1 MELEFYKAG
10 SRLPD
15 LRQVYLLDAGTKP
28 GFLNPR
34 KSMPRDIEPIIILS
48 SSLPSYSKSIRQE
61 LCRNLWRTK
70 DRKWERGFST
80 MDVRALLLLSASL
93 FLMHG
98 KSHSGWCIPVDWR
111 LFIVRLHSI
120 QFPSIMFSAG
130 VLYSLH
136 IIWNR
141 QSCFCWGEKVN
152 GQWKKLL
159 RVTKSISRSTVF
171 FTGHYIFLLECGIR
185 RKCCS
190 APSTKDASWQK
201 KLCQLSL

>member
-1 MELEFYKAG
+1 
-10 SRLPD
+10 
-15 LRQVYLLDAGTKP
+15 
-28 GFLNPR
+28 
-34 KSMPRDIEPIIILS
+34 MPRDIEPIIILS

-70 DRKWERGFST
+70 DRKWEKGFST

-152 GQWKKLL
+152 GQWKKITEGHKKYQQVYRLL
-159 RVTKSISRSTVF
+159 YWPL
-171 FTGHYIFLLECGIR
+171 YIFIGMRDKEEMLFCAIN
-185 RKCCS
+185 
-190 APSTKDASWQK
+190 
-201 KLCQLSL
+201 